1 MTSYVSADLAGT
13 CYLRLKCYAGSR
25 DLLQSGLSAVNTGP
39 TSFLPD
45 LTAVQAVAL
54 LCARNITAVD
64 YVTAL
69 NTRYVSGGYSC
80 NNPWITYNITQVQ
93 QAFPSLGADSND
105 LCIQRHRQ
113 CLGMH
118 RHCKMLLLLM
128 QRRPMAQ
135 VSCHYA
141 DCR

>member
-1 MTSYVSADLAGT
+1 MFWLILQYRAIS
-13 CYLRLKCYAGSR
+13 RLKWVAGSR
-25 DLLQSGLSAVNTGP
+25 DLLQSELLAVNTGP
-39 TSFLPD
+39 NSSLPD

-54 LCARNITAVD
+54 LCARNITAVE

-93 QAFPSLGADSND
+93 RAFPSLGTCCSD
-105 LCIQRHRQ
+105 LCIQGLRE
-113 CLGMH
+113 CLDMH

-128 QRRPMAQ
+128 QRRPMVQ
-135 VSCHYA
+135 TPNHYVV
-141 DCR
+141 CL